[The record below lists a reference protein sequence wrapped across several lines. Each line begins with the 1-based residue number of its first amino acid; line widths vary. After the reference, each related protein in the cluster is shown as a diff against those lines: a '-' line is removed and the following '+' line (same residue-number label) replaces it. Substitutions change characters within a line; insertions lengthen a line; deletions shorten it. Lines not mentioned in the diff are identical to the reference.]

1 LQEVSVENYR
11 RRPPMEGFS
20 RPGSLGGEAWDD
32 EDSVE
37 GHMMDDRTQDQDVE
51 GHAVFK
57 ADQGA
62 VLKADEDDT
71 EGHAVFKADQ
81 GAVLKA
87 DEDDTEG
94 HAVFKADEGAVLR
107 ADDDDTEGHA
117 GWLKASDDDDTEG
130 HAKLK

>member
-1 LQEVSVENYR
+1 MENFR

-37 GHMMDDRTQDQDVE
+37 GHIMGDDRTQEQ
-51 GHAVFK
+51 
-57 ADQGA
+57 
-62 VLKADEDDT
+62 DT

-87 DEDDTEG
+87 D
-94 HAVFKADEGAVLR
+94 
-107 ADDDDTEGHA
+107 DDDTEGHA
-117 GWLKASDDDDTEG
+117 GWLKASDDEDDTEG

>member
-1 LQEVSVENYR
+1 MENYR

-62 VLKADEDDT
+62 VLKADEEDTEGHGWLKASEDDDT

-81 GAVLKA
+81 GAVFKA
-87 DEDDTEG
+87 DEEDTEG
-94 HAVFKADEGAVLR
+94 H
-107 ADDDDTEGHA
+107 
-117 GWLKASDDDDTEG
+117 GWLKASDDDDDTEG